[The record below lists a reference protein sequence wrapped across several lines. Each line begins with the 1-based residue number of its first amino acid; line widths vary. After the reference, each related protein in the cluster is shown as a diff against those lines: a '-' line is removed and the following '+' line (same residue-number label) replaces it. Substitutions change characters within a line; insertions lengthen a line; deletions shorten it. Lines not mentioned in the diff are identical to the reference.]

1 MLDPDRLRALF
12 ADPDLGWILDRLE
25 TRLRCGRPLS
35 GGLTLRCPTPGQRS
49 AVDRLLGRRP
59 SRGQSLTLPLGTLE
73 DVLRHGELAGDL
85 TAAVEVLVGAVVD
98 ERARRAARE
107 EAWNR
112 LFADHAAMSDR
123 AEIRDWLGEKR
134 TRQLVRRY
142 AGQDPERGRRLLER
156 ACRVLQGLPAPNLP
170 LAELAAR
177 RTGDSHALD
186 HGQPLATLVIPAVA
200 RLGGRDTWHDVEAR
214 RDAWASVGVL
224 IDELSAPVLVLNLR
238 TASRSLTGRVLELHA
253 RAGEPCRL
261 TTRQLLRHPPSFT
274 ALARARVHV
283 CENPAVVAAA
293 AHRLGSRCAPLVCL
307 EGQPTTA
314 ARVLLERLRAA
325 GCPLVYH
332 GDFDWS
338 GVRIANLVMARH
350 AARPWRFRAADYLA
364 VVRRRLDARPLE
376 GRAVEAAWD
385 ADLAPAMARA
395 GVAVFEEQVIEDLLA
410 DL

>member
-59 SRGQSLTLPLGTLE
+59 SRGQSLTLSLGTLE

-85 TAAVEVLVGAVVD
+85 
-98 ERARRAARE
+98 
-107 EAWNR
+107 
-112 LFADHAAMSDR
+112 
-123 AEIRDWLGEKR
+123 
-134 TRQLVRRY
+134 
-142 AGQDPERGRRLLER
+142 
-156 ACRVLQGLPAPNLP
+156 
-170 LAELAAR
+170 
-177 RTGDSHALD
+177 
-186 HGQPLATLVIPAVA
+186 
-200 RLGGRDTWHDVEAR
+200 
-214 RDAWASVGVL
+214 
-224 IDELSAPVLVLNLR
+224 
-238 TASRSLTGRVLELHA
+238 
-253 RAGEPCRL
+253 
-261 TTRQLLRHPPSFT
+261 
-274 ALARARVHV
+274 RVHV